1 MDHVLTLT
9 VDPAKRGL
17 DDSMTAAAA
26 AALAANGAAV
36 APADWLA
43 AGIACDIPFDAI
55 DAASALAAV
64 RTALAEAPADINVGP
79 ARDRRKAL
87 LIADMDSTIV
97 VGETLD
103 ELASLAGVGD
113 RVAPITARAMNG
125 EIGFEAALRER
136 VALLA
141 GRPASLLD
149 RVRDG
154 LTLMPGAGALV
165 ATMTRAG
172 AHTLLVSGGFTIF
185 TDAVASMAGFAAAS
199 GNRLDVADG
208 RLTGTVS
215 EPILGRDQ
223 KLAALRDAAAAR
235 GLTPADAVAVG
246 DGANDL
252 AMIRA
257 AGLGVAFRAKPS
269 VRAAA
274 AVSIDHGDLTALLYL
289 QGYRDEEILS
299 ATSPAV

>member
-9 VDPAKRGL
+9 ADPAKRGL
-17 DDSMTAAAA
+17 DDSMTEAAA
-26 AALAANGAAV
+26 AALAATGATV
-36 APADWLA
+36 APRDRLA
-43 AGIACDIPFDAI
+43 AGIACDIAFAGVDLAI
-55 DAASALAAV
+55 GLAAA
-64 RTALAEAPADINVGP
+64 RAALAEAPVDINAGP

-141 GRPASLLD
+141 GQPASLVD
-149 RVRDG
+149 RVRAG
-154 LTLMPGAGALV
+154 LTLMPGAPSLI
-165 ATMTRAG
+165 ATMARAG
-172 AHTLLVSGGFTIF
+172 AHTHLVSGGFTVF
-185 TDAVASMAGFAAAS
+185 TDAVASMVGFAAAS
-199 GNRLDVADG
+199 GNRLTVVDG
-208 RLTGTVS
+208 YLTGTVA

-223 KLAALRDAAAAR
+223 KLATLREAAAAR
-235 GLTPADAVAVG
+235 GLTPMDAVAVG

-252 AMIRA
+252 AMIQA

-299 ATSPAV
+299 GSTLAV